1 MYKPEDLSTPTKRPT
16 SGSGF
21 IINNPKT
28 IVLPDDQMDI
38 DDDDD
43 DPNEISDEDLRGM
56 VLPTVVQSSLKQ
68 QMNRKT
74 KQQQQQQQQQQQ
86 PMEKEIRQHHDEE
99 ENPADHELNSSRKK
113 YPEKICSP
121 ESAEDASQ
129 AGSLPSEMET
139 EIYDCRDTLEPKKK
153 RSRHNTDDG
162 DDDDD
167 DEDDEEEEEEGDFG
181 SSASDVLSETGSAKN
196 MADFEDMSESEQQQ
210 TTTTSA
216 RRIRINQQ
224 LPDMASATPADHQ
237 NRKRHE
243 SEPNLGSQT
252 SSSSSSSSSAEST
265 NGSSTNGNLDDE
277 MNISNL
283 SSPGQTLLWD
293 LLQDNSSHL
302 PESLLN
308 ETERLF
314 SHVLSSIEDKR
325 ILLHFIQ
332 ACLDNL
338 KKSTSSLIS
347 LRLLPKLFL
356 IFQQH
361 QQRANTNIFLLFE
374 EKYHVLNAFFND
386 LEQLTKRLQ
395 TNTSSILVHNEIT
408 VRFQFLSFI
417 FSISASPKEF
427 SKFKISNKINHCFF
441 FLLYRSNTN
450 SSR

>member
-1 MYKPEDLSTPTKRPT
+1 
-16 SGSGF
+16 
-21 IINNPKT
+21 
-28 IVLPDDQMDI
+28 
-38 DDDDD
+38 
-43 DPNEISDEDLRGM
+43 
-56 VLPTVVQSSLKQ
+56 
-68 QMNRKT
+68 
-74 KQQQQQQQQQQQ
+74 
-86 PMEKEIRQHHDEE
+86 
-99 ENPADHELNSSRKK
+99 
-113 YPEKICSP
+113 
-121 ESAEDASQ
+121 
-129 AGSLPSEMET
+129 
-139 EIYDCRDTLEPKKK
+139 
-153 RSRHNTDDG
+153 
-162 DDDDD
+162 
-167 DEDDEEEEEEGDFG
+167 
-181 SSASDVLSETGSAKN
+181 

-210 TTTTSA
+210 TTTTTTTTTNSA
-216 RRIRINQQ
+216 RRMRINHQ
-224 LPDMASATPADHQ
+224 LSDIPSSTPTDHPT
-237 NRKRHE
+237 RKKHE
-243 SEPNLGSQT
+243 NEQNLGSQT

-265 NGSSTNGNLDDE
+265 NGSSTNGHLDDDE

-302 PESLLN
+302 PDNLLN

-361 QQRANTNIFLLFE
+361 QQRATTNIFLLFE
-374 EKYHVLNAFFND
+374 EKYHVLNGFFND

-395 TNTSSILVHNEIT
+395 TNLSTISIHNEIT

-427 SKFKISNKINHCFF
+427 SKLKFFVYSRILFF
-441 FLLYRSNTN
+441 FLFIH
-450 SSR
+450 